1 MNGDPLLNQLR
12 KFAHKLSEKDI
23 SLVIGGGYGLLL
35 KAKHIERTGARTR
48 LEQIPIA
55 RSTGDI
61 DVFLTTEVIID
72 KNKMAVIRQA
82 LDELGYSPVPGAE
95 YYQFFREVVIAGVP
109 RNLKF
114 DFLAAPV
121 LGEQAKKVK
130 ADVRRIRPRGP
141 TETPMHAHTTP
152 EAVTLEAHLISV
164 DIGEA
169 GQPIEVFLPHP
180 FSYTLLKLFAL
191 RDQIDNEE
199 KEFGRHHAFD
209 IYTTWA
215 MMAEEE
221 FRQAEDLRRQYADVG
236 VMPEAIAIA
245 DALFAD
251 ENAKGIIR
259 LKEHARI
266 ERVELVE
273 LGEFIKDIRTLFL
286 KGAHIPFAG
295 TSPAS

>member
-12 KFAHKLSEKDI
+12 QFADKLAEKNI

-35 KAKHIERTGARTR
+35 KAKYIQSTGARTR

-61 DVFLTTEVIID
+61 DVFLTTEVIVD
-72 KNKMAVIRQA
+72 KNKMAAIRQA

-121 LGEQAKKVK
+121 LGEEAKKVK
-130 ADVRRIRPRGP
+130 ADVRRIRPRGK
-141 TETPMHAHTTP
+141 TEQPMHAHTTP
-152 EAVTLEAHLISV
+152 EAVTIEEHLIAV

-169 GQPIEVFLPHP
+169 GQSVEVLLPHP

-191 RDQIDNEE
+191 RDQIDNEA
-199 KEFGRHHAFD
+199 KQFGRHHAFD

-215 MMAEEE
+215 MMTEEELIQAEE
-221 FRQAEDLRRQYADVG
+221 LRTQYADAEI
-236 VMPEAIAIA
+236 MSEAIKIAIT
-245 DALFAD
+245 LFAY
-251 ENAKGIIR
+251 ENAKGMIR
-259 LKEHARI
+259 LKEHART
-266 ERVELVE
+266 ENVELVE
-273 LGEFIKDIRTLFL
+273 IAEFTKDIRTLFL
-286 KGAHIPFAG
+286 QDA
-295 TSPAS
+295 

>member
-12 KFAHKLSEKDI
+12 QFAKKLAEQKI

-35 KAKHIERTGARTR
+35 KANHIQRTGARTR
-48 LEQIPIA
+48 LEEIPIA

-72 KNKMAVIRQA
+72 KNKMAAIRQA

-121 LGEQAKKVK
+121 TGEQAEKVK
-130 ADVRRIRPRGP
+130 ADIRRIRPRGP

-152 EAVTLEAHLISV
+152 EAVTIEEHLISL

-180 FSYTLLKLFAL
+180 FTYTLLKLFAL
-191 RDQIDNEE
+191 RDQIDNEV

-215 MMAEEE
+215 MMTE
-221 FRQAEDLRRQYADVG
+221 
-236 VMPEAIAIA
+236 
-245 DALFAD
+245 
-251 ENAKGIIR
+251 
-259 LKEHARI
+259 
-266 ERVELVE
+266 
-273 LGEFIKDIRTLFL
+273 
-286 KGAHIPFAG
+286 
-295 TSPAS
+295 

>member
-12 KFAHKLSEKDI
+12 KFAHKLYEKNI

-35 KAKHIERTGARTR
+35 KAKHTQRNGARTR
-48 LEQIPIA
+48 LQQIPIA

-61 DVFLTTEVIID
+61 DVFLTTEVIVD
-72 KNKMAVIRQA
+72 KNKMAAIRQA
-82 LDELGYSPVPGAE
+82 LEELDYSPVPGAE
-95 YYQFFREVVIAGVP
+95 YYQFFREIVIAGVP

-121 LGEQAKKVK
+121 VGEEAKKVK
-130 ADVRRIRPRGP
+130 ADVRRIRPRGK
-141 TETPMHAHTTP
+141 TERPMHAHTTP
-152 EAVTLEAHLISV
+152 EAVTIEERLISV

-191 RDQIDNEE
+191 RDQVNNKA

-215 MMAEEE
+215 MMTEEELIQAEE
-221 FRQAEDLRRQYADVG
+221 LRTQYADADI
-236 VMPEAIAIA
+236 MSEAIKIA
-245 DALFAD
+245 NTLFAD
-251 ENAKGIIR
+251 ENAKGMIR
-259 LKEHARI
+259 LKEHTRT
-266 ERVELVE
+266 ENVELVE
-273 LGEFIKDIRTLFL
+273 IAEFTKDIRMLFL
-286 KGAHIPFAG
+286 QDA
-295 TSPAS
+295 

>member
-12 KFAHKLSEKDI
+12 QFADKLVEKNI

-35 KAKHIERTGARTR
+35 KAKHIQSNGARTR

-61 DVFLTTEVIID
+61 DVFLTTEVIVD
-72 KNKMAVIRQA
+72 KNKMAAIRQA

-121 LGEQAKKVK
+121 PSEEAKKVK

-152 EAVTLEAHLISV
+152 EAVTIEEHLSSV

-191 RDQIDNEE
+191 RDQIDN
-199 KEFGRHHAFD
+199 KVKQLGRHHAFD
-209 IYTTWA
+209 IYTIWA
-215 MMAEEE
+215 MMTEEE
-221 FRQAEDLRRQYADVG
+221 FGQAEDLRRQYADVG
-236 VMPEAIAIA
+236 AMPEAIEIA
-245 DALFAD
+245 QALFVD
-251 ENAKGIIR
+251 ENAKGMVR

-266 ERVELVE
+266 ESVELVE
-273 LGEFIKDIRTLFL
+273 IAEFMKDIRTLFL
-286 KGAHIPFAG
+286 KGA
-295 TSPAS
+295 

>member
-12 KFAHKLSEKDI
+12 QFAKQLAEQNI

-35 KAKHIERTGARTR
+35 KANHIERTGARTR

-61 DVFLTTEVIID
+61 DLFLTTEVIVD
-72 KNKMAVIRQA
+72 KNKMAAIRKA

-121 LGEQAKKVK
+121 TGKQAEKVR
-130 ADVRRIRPRGP
+130 ADDRRIRPREK

-152 EAVTLEAHLISV
+152 EAMTIEEHLISV
-164 DIGEA
+164 NIGEPD
-169 GQPIEVFLPHP
+169 QPLEVFLPHS

-191 RDQIDNEE
+191 RDQIENEA
-199 KEFGRHHAFD
+199 KKFGRHHAFD

-215 MMAEEE
+215 MMTEEE
-221 FRQAEDLRRQYADVG
+221 FVKAEDLRRQYADVG
-236 VMPEAIAIA
+236 VMPEGIAIA
-245 DALFAD
+245 GELFAD
-251 ENAKGIIR
+251 ENAKGMIR

-273 LGEFIKDIRTLFL
+273 PGEFIKDIRTLFL
-286 KGAHIPFAG
+286 KEVRMPLVG
-295 TSPAS
+295 TS